1 MSKVSLID
9 KTCCHDNR
17 QEVSRMEQVH
27 RAIHEAVLDAG
38 PKQLAHLMGMSHTAL
53 LNRSNPND
61 DSHRLNLEQF
71 LQILVHSNNPEPLQQ
86 LANALGYELVP
97 RVRPEGVSL
106 TQALV
111 HLAAESGD
119 VSRAVHD
126 ALADGRVSQIEKAGI
141 QKEIG
146 HVRQCLL
153 VLEESVK
160 AA

>member
-1 MSKVSLID
+1 
-9 KTCCHDNR
+9 
-17 QEVSRMEQVH
+17 MEQVY
-27 RAIHEAVLDAG
+27 RAIHEAVLEVG

-71 LQILVHSNNPEPLQQ
+71 IQILVHSKNPEPLEL
-86 LANALGYELVP
+86 LAGALGYVLVP
-97 RVRPEGVSL
+97 QVKPKGKSL
-106 TQALV
+106 VEALAD
-111 HLAAESGD
+111 LAAESGD

-126 ALADGRVSQIEKAGI
+126 AMSDERVTQIEKAHI

-146 HVRQCLL
+146 HVRQSLL
-153 VLEESVK
+153 VLEESVR

>member
-1 MSKVSLID
+1 MSKVSLIARM
-9 KTCCHDNR
+9 CRHDNR

-27 RAIHEAVLDAG
+27 RAIHEAVLEAG

-71 LQILVHSNNPEPLQQ
+71 LQILVHSKNPEPLQL
-86 LANALGYELVP
+86 LANALGYALVP
-97 RVRPEGVSL
+97 QVKPDGVSL
-106 TQALV
+106 VQALV

-126 ALADGRVSQIEKAGI
+126 AMADGRVTQIEKAGI
-141 QKEIG
+141 QREVS
-146 HVRQCLL
+146 HVRQSLL

>member
-1 MSKVSLID
+1 
-9 KTCCHDNR
+9 
-17 QEVSRMEQVH
+17 MEQVH

-71 LQILVHSNNPEPLQQ
+71 LQILVHSKNPEPLQL
-86 LANALGYELVP
+86 LASALGYELVP
-97 RVRPEGVSL
+97 LVKPEGKSL
-106 TQALV
+106 VQALV
-111 HLAAESGD
+111 HMAAESGD

-126 ALADGRVSQIEKAGI
+126 AMADGRVTQIEKAGI

-146 HVRQCLL
+146 HVRQSLL